1 MPTSPIIDWLLTC
14 DYPDVRYRTAIEL
27 LDRSPDD
34 PRVRTAHAF
43 VPSHPAVAGLL
54 AAQKPG
60 GYWGRPDYYLP
71 KHYGTFWTL
80 TVLAELGISRR
91 NDHIRR
97 AWEFLAEHQRADGQ
111 FCRLRR
117 VPRQGLVWD
126 QAAEPCTQAR
136 IVRFLV
142 QFGYGDDPRVQA
154 AFHWLL
160 TNQRPDG
167 MFACRVGGE
176 GCLRSTLDF
185 LRAAELI
192 FTIASGP
199 AIGLAAEALLE
210 RLMQPVK
217 PRSRAPDPW
226 QTFQYPYFNY
236 GLLPALDVLAR
247 LGFDPTHPR
256 IAPALAYLRSRRL
269 PDGAWPLD
277 LPVER
282 PPLFFGHAGQPN
294 PWLTLDALSVLKR
307 FRVEE

>member
-1 MPTSPIIDWLLTC
+1 MATQPILDWLLAC
-14 DYPDVRYRTAIEL
+14 DYPDVRYRAAVEL

-34 PRVRTAHAF
+34 PRVRSARAI
-43 VPSHPAVAGLL
+43 VPSHPAVAALL
-54 AAQKPG
+54 ASQKPG

-71 KHYGTFWTL
+71 RHTGTFWTL
-80 TVLAELGISRR
+80 SVLAELGISRR

-97 AWEFLAEHQRADGQ
+97 AWEFLSGHQQADGQ

-136 IVRFLV
+136 IVRFLA
-142 QFGYGDDPRVQA
+142 QFGYGDDPRTQA
-154 AFHWLL
+154 AFQWLL
-160 TNQRPDG
+160 SVQRPDG
-167 MFACRVGGE
+167 MLSCRAGGK
-176 GCLRSTLDF
+176 GCLRATLDF
-185 LRAAELI
+185 LRAAVLI

-226 QTFQYPYFNY
+226 LALQYPYFNY

-247 LGFDPTHPR
+247 LGYDPAHPR
-256 IAPALAYLRSRRL
+256 IAPALVYLRSRRL
-269 PDGAWPLD
+269 PEGAWPLD
-277 LPVER
+277 EPVTR
-282 PPLFFGHAGQPN
+282 PPLDFGRPAQPN
-294 PWLTLDALSVLKR
+294 PWLTLDALSVMKR
-307 FRVEE
+307 FGVEP